1 MGVLQKSI
9 QRICIRR
16 MMENNY
22 QKSGVNIEAG
32 YESVRLIKEDVKR
45 TAIPGVMSKLG
56 QFGAMFDLSQYN
68 LKEPVLISGCDGV
81 GTKIKVCEMANDFTK
96 VGQDLVA
103 MSVNDIL
110 VQNAKPL
117 FFLDYI
123 ACQKNEPMKIKE
135 IVAGISDGCVA
146 GECALIG
153 GETAEMPDVYQENGY
168 DLAGFAV
175 GVAEKSEIIDASDVS
190 VGDVIIGIPSN
201 GLHSNGY
208 SLVRKVFFKD
218 NDFKLDV
225 EIPEFNATLKDE
237 LLRPTRIYTKEVK
250 AVTSAVTVKAMAHIT
265 GGGYQENIE
274 RSLNGYGAD
283 IYTRNIVKQP
293 IFKYISDLAK
303 IEMDELYNYFNMGI
317 GYVFIVNP
325 ADEAKV
331 LDLVDDAIILGHV
344 TETPGVK
351 LCK

>member
-1 MGVLQKSI
+1 
-9 QRICIRR
+9 
-16 MMENNY
+16 MENNY

-123 ACQKNEPMKIKE
+123 ACQKNEPTKIKE
-135 IVAGISDGCVA
+135 IVGGISDGCIA

-175 GVAEKSEIIDASDVS
+175 GVAEKSEIIDASTVC

-218 NDFKLDV
+218 NDFKLEM
-225 EIPEFNATLKDE
+225 EIPEFDSTLKEE

-250 AVTSAVTVKAMAHIT
+250 VVTSAVEVKAMAHIT

-274 RSLNGYGAD
+274 RSLNGCGAE
-283 IYTRNIVKQP
+283 IYTKNIPQQP
-293 IFKYISDLAK
+293 VFKYISELAK
-303 IEMDELYNYFNMGI
+303 IDLDELYNYFNMGI
-317 GYVFIVNP
+317 GYAFIVNQE
-325 ADEAKV
+325 DENKV
-331 LDLVDDAIILGHV
+331 LDLVTDAVTLGHV
-344 TETPGVK
+344 TKSPGVK

>member
-1 MGVLQKSI
+1 
-9 QRICIRR
+9 
-16 MMENNY
+16 MENNY

-175 GVAEKSEIIDASDVS
+175 GVAEKSEIIDASDVC

-218 NDFKLDV
+218 NDFKLDM

-250 AVTSAVTVKAMAHIT
+250 AVTSAVVVKAMAHIT

-283 IYTRNIVKQP
+283 IYTKNIVKQP

-303 IEMDELYNYFNMGI
+303 IEMDELYSYFNMGI

-325 ADEAKV
+325 ADEANV

-344 TETPGVK
+344 TETTGVK

>member
-1 MGVLQKSI
+1 MDVLQKSI

-190 VGDVIIGIPSN
+190 IGDVIIGIPSN

-218 NDFKLDV
+218 NDFKLDM

-283 IYTRNIVKQP
+283 IYTSNIVKQP

-325 ADEAKV
+325 ADETKV

-344 TETPGVK
+344 TETTGVK